1 MMRLRD
7 FIFSLLA
14 GTSLLV
20 IGGKYVL
27 ADDPIREGI
36 WSIQMD
42 TVFGQQVQT
51 ADVILTPKAEAKPA
65 LKHRLIADEYE
76 LRDGN
81 SAIFYL
87 KAMGFLEQNI
97 ARDLLS
103 EAQKKARKLAQE
115 KGEDINNIP
124 PYSWL
129 SLSPKE
135 LPVDQ
140 VKQFLSL
147 LSFQPR
153 DLAEAA
159 RRRSF
164 SLDRNMRQ
172 VDSPISYLL
181 PEIQYMREMARNQ
194 SLRCRLA
201 MAEGRVDDA
210 ITVLGQQYAMAKHLG
225 TDEFLVSN
233 LVGAAVAGIAF
244 EDALYLL
251 QSPDTPNLYW
261 AFASLP
267 NPIIDMKTAIAY
279 ERQMLFEEFKMLRE
293 VDETPRNA
301 GYWRD
306 FIERILL
313 HHKNFDWLGDNSVG
327 KDTDALRSMMIAT
340 IGAAYPGS
348 KRYLI
353 EEAGMDRE
361 KVAHY
366 PTAQTFFL
374 ALKRYSEQ
382 SQDEH
387 FKWYS
392 IPYQECIAN
401 SQYKSLDE
409 RTKADNDRVGWASL
423 PIAYFLPAT
432 QAARAAQQRQSQSIA
447 TLQTLEAIRMHG
459 AANGGKLPSSL
470 ENLIVPAPPDPFTG
484 KPLMYERIGDKAILT
499 GHRMP
504 WLQNRII
511 LRFAEASSK

>member
-1 MMRLRD
+1 MKRLRVL
-7 FIFSLLA
+7 IFSLLSGA
-14 GTSLLV
+14 SPIEFGATFAH
-20 IGGKYVL
+20 
-27 ADDPIREGI
+27 ADDPIRDGI
-36 WSIQMD
+36 WSIQRD
-42 TVFGQQVQT
+42 NEFGLQVQT
-51 ADVILTPKAEAKPA
+51 TGMILTPKTEAKPA
-65 LKHRLIADEYE
+65 LKYRFIADEYD

-81 SAIFYL
+81 AAIFYL
-87 KAMGFLEQNI
+87 KAMGFLEQNH
-97 ARDLLS
+97 ARDLLA
-103 EAQKKARKLAQE
+103 EARKKARKLAEE

-129 SLSPKE
+129 GLSPKE

-140 VKQFLSL
+140 VKQYLSL

-164 SLDRNMRQ
+164 SLDRNIRQ
-172 VDSPISYLL
+172 VESPISYLL

-210 ITVLGQQYAMAKHLG
+210 IAVLGQQYAMAKHLG
-225 TDEFLVSN
+225 SDEFLVSN

-251 QSPDTPNLYW
+251 QLPETPNLYW

-267 NPIIDMKTAIAY
+267 NPIIDMKTAMAF
-279 ERQMLFEEFKMLRE
+279 ERQILFEEFKMLRE
-293 VDETPRNA
+293 VDEIPRNA
-301 GYWRD
+301 GYWQD
-306 FIERILL
+306 FVERILPHL
-313 HHKNFDWLGDNSVG
+313 KNFEWMGNNSVG
-327 KDTDALRSMMIAT
+327 KDTEALRSMVIAT
-340 IGAAYPGS
+340 IGAAYPGA
-348 KRYLI
+348 KKYLI
-353 EEAGMDRE
+353 EEVGMDRD
-361 KVAHY
+361 KVARY
-366 PTAQTFFL
+366 PTAQSFFL

-392 IPYQECIAN
+392 IPYPDCLAN
-401 SQYKSLDE
+401 SQYKKLDE
-409 RTKADNDRVGWASL
+409 RTKSDCERIGWSSL
-423 PIAYFLPAT
+423 PIFYFLPAT
-432 QAARAAQQRQSQSIA
+432 QAARAAQQRTSQSIA
-447 TLQTLEAIRMHG
+447 MLQTVEAIRIHG

-470 ENLIVPAPPDPFTG
+470 ENLIVPVPADPFTG
-484 KPLMYERIGDKAILT
+484 KPLMYERNGDKAILT

-504 WLQNRII
+504 GLQNRIV
-511 LRFAEASSK
+511 LRFAEAPSK